1 MRPPAEDLD
10 PRRVEDHD
18 ELAGLFE
25 DLVAEAGRANRSRIG
40 AMWTGFRRALLLHL
54 QAEELLLIPEYGLE
68 HPDDA
73 EALMEDHAFFRAA
86 LDDFE
91 VNLEVRLRNEHQV
104 RAFTNRLDAHARAED
119 EGLYAWA
126 RGRGVAPGR

>member
-1 MRPPAEDLD
+1 
-10 PRRVEDHD
+10 
-18 ELAGLFE
+18 
-25 DLVAEAGRANRSRIG
+25 
-40 AMWTGFRRALLLHL
+40 MWTGFRRALLLHI

-91 VNLEVRLRNEHQV
+91 VHLEVRLRNEHEV

-119 EGLYAWA
+119 EGLYVWA
-126 RGRGVAPGR
+126 RGGGVATGH